1 MSALKLPREGCGFE
15 TQAGLGVGAGEL
27 SVVKTPWGPNT
38 SLTLATTSRLPRDYF
53 CKLHKEA
60 SGFEGPAQGGAMP
73 TLTHV
78 ANGAHPAADQV
89 SLGDLHGQAQ
99 VRNPNVA

>member
-1 MSALKLPREGCGFE
+1 
-15 TQAGLGVGAGEL
+15 
-27 SVVKTPWGPNT
+27 
-38 SLTLATTSRLPRDYF
+38 
-53 CKLHKEA
+53 
-60 SGFEGPAQGGAMP
+60 MP

>member
-38 SLTLATTSRLPRDYF
+38 ALTVATTSRLPRDYF

-60 SGFEGPAQGGAMP
+60 SDFEGPAQGGAMP

-89 SLGDLHGQAQ
+89 SLGDRHGQAQ